1 MSETLPVAST
11 MAAGAQSL
19 RDTAKWLVGGV
30 VATAAGVFAGSS
42 LTAVGTLDP
51 TVDTVRLCLAAVGL
65 LVGFMAL
72 SVILYFAIR
81 VLTRESM
88 TFREIVTS
96 SDAEIREIR
105 AKLLSRYSERLP
117 AEKDLT
123 RLSEVTEQ
131 LYRQESKTEKE
142 LAILHKS
149 EALISVITADGGFF
163 FVRNRFK
170 NLLIALVCATPFAI
184 VGFGLFAW
192 AANPPKP
199 KTVPPAFSLTIQGS
213 SPR

>member
-1 MSETLPVAST
+1 MSETLSVAST

-30 VATAAGVFAGSS
+30 AATAAGVFAGSS

-51 TVDTVRLCLAAVGL
+51 AVDTARLGLTAVGL

-72 SVILYFAIR
+72 SVIFYFAIR

-88 TFREIVTS
+88 TFREMVTS

-105 AKLLSRYSERLP
+105 ATLLRRYSERLP
-117 AEKDLT
+117 EEKNLTKLSDL
-123 RLSEVTEQ
+123 TEQ
-131 LYRQESKTEKE
+131 LYRQESKTESE
-142 LAILHKS
+142 LAVLQRS
-149 EALISVITADGGFF
+149 EALISVLTADGGFF

-170 NLLIALVCATPFAI
+170 HLLIALVCATPFAI

-199 KTVPPAFSLTIQGS
+199 KTVPPAFSLTIQGPS
-213 SPR
+213 QR